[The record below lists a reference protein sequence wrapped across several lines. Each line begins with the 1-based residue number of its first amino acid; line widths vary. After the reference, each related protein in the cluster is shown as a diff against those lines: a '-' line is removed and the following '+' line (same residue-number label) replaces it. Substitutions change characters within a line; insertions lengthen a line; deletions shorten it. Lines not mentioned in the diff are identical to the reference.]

1 MTTGM
6 DPEGILLSEI
16 NQTKTNTVQHHYVWN
31 LKKKKKKSNSQK
43 ERAEKSLQVIEG
55 RGNRERL
62 VKEYKL

>member
-31 LKKKKKKSNSQK
+31 LKKEKKKSNSQK
-43 ERAEKSLQVIEG
+43 ERAEK
-55 RGNRERL
+55 
-62 VKEYKL
+62 